1 MKRNGFISIIVIFIM
16 IVIMISTI
24 YLNYLTTLQS
34 MMELSSRD
42 KIQSYYNA
50 ENKINKVFYDSKY
63 YDNKL
68 KPAII
73 DHLKYPTSPTYQ
85 KAIINIDNSDKD
97 CNDSINTVNA
107 RFYDTGTREYFEL
120 TTESKYNGI
129 TNQIKATGPIVKDIF
144 EIGGLPLLS
153 YDLDFNTC
161 KDISSFYDE
170 IEDNLNLD
178 SIPTNIKGLNTFD
191 YNKIVVKTNNS
202 TLNNLTKIRNE
213 TQVTESFGKEV
224 FFIIK
229 NKIYTPIELVI
240 EDGNN
245 GRVQDLYGIIYL
257 EGDLVISSNFN
268 FCGILILKGGDII
281 VNTTTKPKFTGII
294 ITDGNTDFIEDI
306 ELKHNRWYIYKYGI
320 YLPGF
325 LDPRIEISK

>member
-1 MKRNGFISIIVIFIM
+1 MKKKGFITIIVIFIM
-16 IVIMISTI
+16 IVIMISAI

-50 ENKINKVFYDSKY
+50 ENKINKVFYDLKY
-63 YDNKL
+63 FDNKL

-73 DHLKYPTSPTYQ
+73 NHLKYPTTTTYQ
-85 KAIINIDNSDKD
+85 KAVINIDSSDKD
-97 CNDSINTVNA
+97 SNDSINLVNA

-129 TNQIKATGPIVKDIF
+129 TNQIKATGPIVSDIF
-144 EIGGLPLLS
+144 EIGGLPVLS

-161 KDISSFYDE
+161 LEISNFYDD
-170 IEDNLNLD
+170 IEDKLNLD
-178 SIPTNIKGLNTFD
+178 SIPANIKGLYTFD
-191 YNKIVVKTNNS
+191 YNKIIVKTNNS
-202 TLNNLTKIRNE
+202 TLNNLTKVRNE
-213 TQVTESFGKEV
+213 TQVTESFGNEV

-229 NKIYTPIELVI
+229 NNIYTPIELVI

-257 EGDLVISSNFN
+257 EGDLVISSSFN
-268 FCGILILKGGDII
+268 FSGILILRGGDII

-294 ITDGNTDFIEDI
+294 ITDGETDFIDDI
-306 ELKHNRWYIYKYGI
+306 DLKHNRWYIYKYGI

-325 LDPRIEISK
+325 LDPRIEITK